1 MMKVRNMAVAAAM
14 LVVGVTA
21 VPAVAD
27 EVTDVTNKIIEAWE
41 KHTSISG
48 KIHSV
53 SRTGSG
59 PLATHSENQG
69 TYEVLRRDGKLLYRL
84 EMAST
89 MRVGK
94 PDQMPHEGESP
105 AEEPQVI
112 AQKTLMIIDGTN
124 TYTLTDSNGE
134 VSAGKGRLRPERSPD
149 PRTLF
154 ASVIPKSDLKLL
166 PEETVDGQPVWVI
179 EVKPKPE
186 EAHRFARI
194 VYYFRHDGIQVKEVV
209 YGGEGETA
217 RTMTVTDIK
226 VDAEIDPKR
235 FVFEAPPG
243 VEVKDMTN
251 FGKP

>member
-1 MMKVRNMAVAAAM
+1 MKVRNMAIAAAM
-14 LVVGVTA
+14 LAVGVTA
-21 VPAVAD
+21 VPAGAD

-48 KIHSV
+48 KVHSV
-53 SRTGSG
+53 NQTGSG
-59 PLATHSENQG
+59 PVATRSENEG
-69 TYEVLRRDGKLLYRL
+69 TYEVLRKDGKLMYRL
-84 EMAST
+84 EMVT
-89 MRVGK
+89 NMQVGK
-94 PDQMPHEGESP
+94 PEQMPREGESP
-105 AEEPQVI
+105 AQEPQVI
-112 AQKTLMIIDGTN
+112 KQKVLLIIDGTD
-124 TYTLTDSNGE
+124 TYTLTESDGE
-134 VSAGKGRLRPERSPD
+134 VTAAKGRLRPERSPD

-166 PEETVDGQPVWVI
+166 PEETLDGQPVWVI

-186 EAHRFARI
+186 QAQRFGRI
-194 VYYFRHDGIQVKEVV
+194 VYYFRHDGVQVKEVI

-217 RTMTVTDIK
+217 RTMTVTDVK

-235 FVFEAPPG
+235 FVFEPPPG